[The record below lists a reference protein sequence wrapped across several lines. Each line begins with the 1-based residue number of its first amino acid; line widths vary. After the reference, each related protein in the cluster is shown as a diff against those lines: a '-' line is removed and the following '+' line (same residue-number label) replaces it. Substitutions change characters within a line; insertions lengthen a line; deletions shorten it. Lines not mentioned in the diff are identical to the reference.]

1 MNNEKIKKYI
11 EYGKKASKDAQASN
25 TAFYDMLDTMEDL
38 SNELNLKILKHQ
50 KSIATADNSFSNGI
64 RSLITKEVNAE
75 LKAMKENK

>member
-1 MNNEKIKKYI
+1 MNNEKMIKYV

-25 TAFYDMLDTMEDL
+25 NAFYDMLDTIDL
-38 SNELNLKILKHQ
+38 SNELDLKILKHQ